1 MGSTVLRLSGA
12 TVVGLLLSAT
22 AGHAQATREPGG
34 DEILA
39 YTAKIQAMV
48 EVCRQQTPAVAEH
61 VVRTYAEW
69 LERNPVI
76 SETLHGLDF
85 GPDPARME
93 ARAAALAEMK
103 RQEVTALQLA
113 LGTDPAGF
121 SIRCERFLKDLD
133 VGELD
138 YPAASAARREEP
150 ARARLPQTAP
160 STR

>member
-1 MGSTVLRLSGA
+1 M
-12 TVVGLLLSAT
+12 GLLLT
-22 AGHAQATREPGG
+22 AAVGHAQTTREAGG

-39 YTAKIQAMV
+39 YVAKIQAMV

-76 SETLHGLDF
+76 SETLHGLNF

-103 RQEVTALQLA
+103 RQEVTALQWA
-113 LGTDPAGF
+113 LGTNPASF

-133 VGELD
+133 AGALD
-138 YPAASAARREEP
+138 YPAASTARREQP
-150 ARARLPQTAP
+150 ARAWLPQAAP
-160 STR
+160 GSAR